1 MAQEQIDANVSQP
14 AQPKKSFLPYIIVL
28 VLMMAEGAGIF
39 FVMRSMGAK
48 PTDAAA
54 AGGATA
60 AHGGGGE
67 KEKGEGEK
75 EAGEKGEKGE
85 KGETSDATM
94 DAEVSIGQ
102 IIGFNRTSGRLMMVR
117 IEVVVVV
124 AKEKE
129 ENLKKLAE
137 LRKAT
142 ISDRITTIV
151 RAAEPRFFNEPGL
164 ETIRRQVK
172 FELDKV
178 VGDDK
183 LIVEVLIP
191 TLLQSPAGN

>member
-75 EAGEKGEKGE
+75 EAGEKGE